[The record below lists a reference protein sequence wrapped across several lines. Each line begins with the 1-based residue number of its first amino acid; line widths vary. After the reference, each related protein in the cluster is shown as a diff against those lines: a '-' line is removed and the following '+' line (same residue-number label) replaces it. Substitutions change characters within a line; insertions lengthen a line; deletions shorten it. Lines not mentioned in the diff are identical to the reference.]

1 MSYQDATAQVLQKT
15 LFQNVG
21 IPDVSNDR
29 ALQGSLQ
36 VGDQF
41 FAKHHVHDFMDM
53 IECSHAVRVTG
64 KPGVGKSFFMQYCA
78 APLLSDMIGQDVKIA
93 WTQPMQ
99 LRSVN
104 DLYVRPSFRSG
115 DLVWD
120 LGHLI
125 KIVEECIKT
134 GTPVLV
140 VVDEAN
146 RIEAA
151 DQGILLPL
159 ADNQQSLWIEQLGRY
174 FDLPQY
180 SRVVLTGNIKG
191 KGVYPWVEALRSRTP
206 EVRFDLPDDD
216 AMVKQIESE
225 VEAVV
230 LPNRAESR
238 YGLVR
243 YRRDLEEE
251 QIRLLCAAAAIAN
264 QHSTDSECVSIREL
278 LVCARLL
285 FLCDPKR
292 AIYKIG
298 EILTK
303 HLNENENAGRRAAM
317 DIRSRVKMTLN
328 AD

>member
-1 MSYQDATAQVLQKT
+1 MSYQSATATVLQGT
-15 LFQNVG
+15 LFQKAG
-21 IPDVSNDR
+21 TLDDNDDR
-29 ALQGSLQ
+29 EQSGSIQ
-36 VGDQF
+36 VGEHH
-41 FAKHHVHDFMDM
+41 FAKHHVYDFMDM
-53 IECSHAVRVTG
+53 IECSHAVRVEG

-99 LRSVN
+99 LRSIN
-104 DLYVRPSFRSG
+104 DLYVRPSFCSG

-120 LGHLI
+120 LGPLI
-125 KIVEECIKT
+125 KIVEECITT

-146 RIEAA
+146 RIEPA

-159 ADNQQSLWIEQLGRY
+159 ADNQQSLWVEQIGRY
-174 FDLPQY
+174 FDLPPH

-206 EVRFDLPDDD
+206 KVLFDLPDQD
-216 AMVKQIESE
+216 AMVKQIMNEAQ
-225 VEAVV
+225 AVV
-230 LPNRAESR
+230 LPDCAAGR
-238 YGLVR
+238 YGLPR
-243 YRRDLEEE
+243 YRRNFDESR
-251 QIRLLCAAAAIAN
+251 IRMLCDAAAIAN
-264 QHSTDSECVSIREL
+264 QHATDSECVSIREL

-292 AIYKIG
+292 ALPKIG
-298 EILTK
+298 GILTQ
-303 HLNENENAGRRAAM
+303 HLNESEGAGRRAAM
-317 DIRSRVKMTLN
+317 DIRGRLKMTII